1 MECRSTFLSTNRT
14 TINSK
19 WWRQLVAVIVQ
30 WGGVSGYDASVFVLA
45 QRVLVKGGHA
55 KAQLQVPCERPLS
68 AIVTALRGE
77 AAATIKAVNSPWNT
91 VQL

>member
-1 MECRSTFLSTNRT
+1 M

-30 WGGVSGYDASVFVLA
+30 WSGVSGYDASVFVLA
-45 QRVLVKGGHA
+45 QRVLVKAGHA
-55 KAQLQVPCERPLS
+55 KAKPQVPCERPPS
-68 AIVTALRGE
+68 IVTALRGE
-77 AAATIKAVNSPWNT
+77 AAAATLKAVHSVNSPWNT